1 MRDARMMG
9 SWVLALFLA
18 VMFVWI
24 ADLSL
29 FPASEARNVVFP
41 LLAEKSGIYLWEPT
55 GRYLGGLA
63 QVLVALLLIIPLTR
77 RIGAILG
84 FVISGGAVAAQIMW
98 LGMAVPV
105 EQGSKATD
113 GGQLFYLALAL
124 AAASLILIFIHP
136 GRDKSGSSSTGTG
149 FYGR

>member
-1 MRDARMMG
+1 MRDARMIG

-41 LLAEKSGIYLWEPT
+41 LLAEKSDIWLWEPT
-55 GRYLGGLA
+55 GRYVTSIAEVLA
-63 QVLVALLLIIPLTR
+63 ALLLLLPFTR
-77 RIGAILG
+77 RLGAILG
-84 FVISGGAVAAQIMW
+84 FLIAGGAVAAQLVW
-98 LGMAVPV
+98 LGMAVPI
-105 EQGSKATD
+105 EQGSKTTD

-124 AAASLILIFIHP
+124 AAASLVLIFVHP
-136 GRDKSGSSSTGTG
+136 GREKSASSPVGLGS
-149 FYGR
+149 YGR

>member
-18 VMFVWI
+18 VMFLWI

-29 FPASEARNVVFP
+29 FPPTDARNVVFP
-41 LLAEKSGIYLWEPT
+41 RLREASGIYLWEPT
-55 GRYLGGLA
+55 GRYVVGLA
-63 QVLVALLLIIPLTR
+63 HVLAALLLIIPWTR

-84 FVISGGAVAAQIMW
+84 FLIAAGAVAMHLLW
-98 LGMAVPV
+98 LGIAIPI
-105 EQGSKATD
+105 ETGSATTD

-124 AAASLILIFIHP
+124 AVASLILAVIHP
-136 GRDKSGSSSTGTG
+136 GKGASGPQSY
-149 FYGR
+149 YGR

>member
-41 LLAEKSGIYLWEPT
+41 LLAEKSDIWLWEPT
-55 GRYLGGLA
+55 GRYVTGLA
-63 QVLVALLLIIPLTR
+63 EVLAALLLVIPFTR

-84 FVISGGAVAAQIMW
+84 FLIAGGAVAAQIVW

-105 EQGSKATD
+105 EQGSKTTD

-124 AAASLILIFIHP
+124 AVASLLLIFIHP
-136 GRDKSGSSSTGTG
+136 GKDNSGPSPTGLG
-149 FYGR
+149 SYGR